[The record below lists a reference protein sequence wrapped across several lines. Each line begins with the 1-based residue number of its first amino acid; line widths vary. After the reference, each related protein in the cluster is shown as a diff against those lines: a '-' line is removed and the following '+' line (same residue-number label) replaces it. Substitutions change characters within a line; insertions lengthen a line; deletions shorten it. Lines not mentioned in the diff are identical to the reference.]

1 MTSLT
6 SLVLLV
12 LISYLGSLLFKKLP
26 SENEFIKSVTFT
38 GNLYILL
45 GFLIGPKVLNLLN
58 SNILNQLNVLYAL
71 VLGWAGFLIG
81 LQTNIKSLKRFRKI
95 YYGFSTVNFA
105 IAFILSSAILIFFSI
120 VLSDEFE
127 KLEMVILALAGAVT
141 SPIML
146 GVVLRDFKSRG
157 KLSHILQFVS
167 GYDNILGVIVLG
179 VIAATIGEQFFPRVF
194 LNGML
199 FLLIS
204 IGIGLFSAALYRYLS
219 PELKKDQEIFLLII
233 GLLIFISGIAY
244 YLKLSMLFVAF
255 VYGFGLS
262 NFKVNTKK
270 LYINIQNVEK
280 PLYILLLIFVGAN
293 ITYENGQ
300 YTIYLLIFMLTHF
313 LVLLFAGYAANSIT
327 RKRLHMRDSIGL
339 ANLGM
344 GGLSVAIIMDFHLIH
359 PSSFSRLLIFIVAIS
374 IIIYDLISYKFL
386 KFILIK
392 STTDQEK

>member
-1 MTSLT
+1 
-6 SLVLLV
+6 
-12 LISYLGSLLFKKLP
+12 
-26 SENEFIKSVTFT
+26 
-38 GNLYILL
+38 
-45 GFLIGPKVLNLLN
+45 
-58 SNILNQLNVLYAL
+58 
-71 VLGWAGFLIG
+71 
-81 LQTNIKSLKRFRKI
+81 
-95 YYGFSTVNFA
+95 
-105 IAFILSSAILIFFSI
+105 
-120 VLSDEFE
+120 
-127 KLEMVILALAGAVT
+127 
-141 SPIML
+141 
-146 GVVLRDFKSRG
+146 
-157 KLSHILQFVS
+157 
-167 GYDNILGVIVLG
+167 
-179 VIAATIGEQFFPRVF
+179 
-194 LNGML
+194 
-199 FLLIS
+199 
-204 IGIGLFSAALYRYLS
+204 
-219 PELKKDQEIFLLII
+219 
-233 GLLIFISGIAY
+233 
-244 YLKLSMLFVAF
+244 MLFVAF

-392 STTDQEK
+392 STADQEK